1 MQDTGEG
8 TPVPREPI
16 ALIGIGCRFP
26 GANGPESFWRLLR
39 EGVDAIRE
47 VPADRFD
54 IDAVYD
60 PRPGKPGKLISRCGG
75 FLEGVDRFDFSFFG
89 ISPREAARMD
99 PQQRL
104 LLEVAWEALEDAG
117 QTADALSGSATGVFI
132 GLCTSDY
139 LDALSIRD
147 YPAAMDNYINSGNA
161 RSVVP
166 GRISHAMGLHGPSLT
181 VDVACASSLVA
192 VQLACRSIWDGE
204 CAQAL
209 AGGVNL
215 LLVPEHGFGFSQ
227 AGMLAPDGRCKFGDA
242 GADGFVRSDGVG
254 IVVLKPLSLALTDGD
269 PVYALIRGGAANND
283 GRRSGSLMSPSA
295 IGQEEV
301 LRAAYRDAGVDPL
314 AVRYVEA
321 HGTGTAAGDPAEV
334 TALAEVLG
342 SGRAADQPCFLGSA
356 KTNIG
361 HTEGAAGVAGL
372 IKAAL
377 VLKHRLIPPSLHL
390 RTPNPAIP
398 WHALSLRIPGAPQ
411 PWPDNATAYAG
422 VSAFGISGTNAHL
435 VLEEAPPPATRMDSS
450 DGEWPLVLS
459 ARSPEAL
466 AALARSHAAALA
478 GHAGSWYDHCYTAA
492 TRRTHHDHR
501 LALIAGSAHEA
512 AAVLQAFGDGGEAS
526 GIHHSR
532 REGRGRPALVWVFP
546 GHGPQ
551 WVGMGRDLAAHEPVF
566 REALAA
572 CDAAMWPELGWSVA
586 ERLATLS
593 EQDLDDG
600 EVIGPLIFAV
610 QMALAALWRA
620 WGIVPDAVVG
630 HSMGEVAAA
639 CVAGALSLV
648 DAARTVCRR
657 SLLLGR
663 TGGLGTMLLLD
674 LPVRAA
680 QESLAGFEDRLS
692 VGAINS
698 PTSTVIAG
706 DHAALA
712 AFGEQLDQRGVF
724 YRRVKIGF
732 AAHSPLVDP
741 LCPELIRA
749 LADLAPRPPSIPFYS
764 TALEPAEG
772 PPRFDGE
779 YWAANM
785 RCPVQ
790 FAAAVERLLA
800 EGHGTFL
807 EISAHPVLLGS
818 IGQSL
823 SHLGAQGTLLAS
835 LRREE
840 GRGVPLD
847 TLGTLFALGFDVAW
861 GAVFHQPGRCV
872 ALPQYPW
879 QGERCWLDLTGPRL
893 AQAPRA
899 AAGHRDGHHP
909 LLGPLVRPA
918 DQPGTYIWEI
928 DLTPISFPFLIDHQL
943 DGTVIFPAAA
953 WIEMALAAGTTI
965 FEGPLAL
972 EDLSFEQALF
982 LPAGTTRAI
991 QLVLNT
997 RGTRAASFTVFSR
1010 AAAEGQAAAWTRHVQ
1025 GTLHSSP
1032 DIPALP
1038 PANLPAIAARCTTIM
1053 DADTFYP
1060 DNEPGVRYG
1069 PSMRGV
1075 RECRTGQHEAL
1086 ADLHVPAAAGD
1097 GAGYHLHPAL
1107 LDALFQ
1113 IWPAATPR
1121 ELRPGE
1127 GYVPVRI
1134 ERLQIYQRPGAADAI
1149 GHAVFRATAP
1159 GGRCIADLSLH
1170 GPDGVVLLELTGLCS
1185 APLDGDRTDTAATV
1199 HPEWLFSLHWE
1210 RLQVPTGDR
1219 RPGTWLILAD
1229 RRAAGSHLAK
1239 QLRARDRRVILV
1251 DAGPMFAHLD
1261 DDRYTLD
1268 PAEAE
1273 GLATLLE
1280 TPALE
1285 GILHLWSLDIEPA
1298 AHPDD
1303 RDVMGWGSALRL
1315 IQALAAPGAGPPPR
1329 LWLATAGVQSP
1340 DDTQDPVSVSQAP
1353 LWGLG
1358 RTVQHEHPNLGLTL
1372 IDVDA
1377 EPDDATIA
1385 TLAEVLLARGE
1396 EGQLALR
1403 GDRLYG
1409 ARLVPHVPA
1418 PLPPPTLRIRAGD
1431 DSLAYRVTIGKP
1443 GLLDTLTLRSVARRS
1458 PGSGEI
1464 EIRVRAA
1471 GMNFRDTLQAMGF
1484 AAVLP
1489 PGQDPPLGKECAG
1502 TIVAVGPDA
1511 GDLRVGD
1518 AVIAL
1523 NPPDGSG
1530 LFRSFVTVP
1539 ASCAVRKPERLD
1551 FPEAATAMIA
1561 YLTAVYTLRDLAQML
1576 PGERVLIHAA
1586 TGGVG
1591 LAAIHLTMQA
1601 GAEIYATAGSEEKRA
1616 YLRAL
1621 GIRHVFDSRSL
1632 TFVDGVREATGGEG
1646 VDIVLNSLA
1655 GEFIPAGLAVLRP
1668 FGRFLEIG
1676 KRDIHEDG
1684 QLGLA
1689 PFKND
1694 LQFFAV
1700 DLTTLF
1706 ALRPARAAALCQE
1719 VAGRLA
1725 SGDLP
1730 PLPTTVY
1737 PAAEAAEVFR
1747 LMAQARHTGRL
1758 ALSFEEAEVQVEA
1771 PSGAR
1776 GIRPD
1781 ATYLITGGL
1790 GGIGAA
1796 LAHWLLDQG
1805 AAHLVLVGRNSPS
1818 GTAAETLAALQH
1830 GGADVRFMAADVGSE
1845 PEMSRL
1851 LESVAASMPPLRGIF
1866 HAAGLLDDGIALQL
1880 DPERFE
1886 RVLRPKRAGAWNLH
1900 TLTQHLDL
1908 DYFVLFSSVASL
1920 LGSPG
1925 QANYAA
1931 ANAFLDAL
1939 AHHRRSLGLAATSI
1953 NWGPWAEIGM
1963 AARADLG
1970 PRLAAHGLGSIPPE
1984 QGLACLGYLL
1994 GRDATQIAVLPLDV
2008 PSFTRTLSGTARS
2021 LLAILLDSGA
2031 VPHGPEATLPHRIR
2045 AVPAAERPGIVE
2057 AFLLEQVAQVLTW
2070 SAARLDIHK
2079 PVTAFGI
2086 DSLMAIELR
2095 NRLEVRLGVRVP
2107 VVELLRG
2114 ASIAE
2119 LGASILRELGTG
2131 QASPTADPSGQVE
2144 WEEGV
2149 L

>member
-1 MQDTGEG
+1 MLDTGDG
-8 TPVPREPI
+8 TTVPREPI

-60 PRPGKPGKLISRCGG
+60 PRPGTPGKLISRCGG

-104 LLEVAWEALEDAG
+104 LLEVAWEALEDGG
-117 QTADALSGSATGVFI
+117 QTANALSGSATAVFI
-132 GLCTSDY
+132 GLCTSGY
-139 LDALSIRD
+139 LDALSLRD
-147 YPAAMDNYINSGNA
+147 YPAAMDNYISSGNA

-166 GRISHAMGLHGPSLT
+166 GRISYALGLHGPS
-181 VDVACASSLVA
+181 VAIDAACASSLVT
-192 VQLACRSIWDGE
+192 VLMACRSIWDGE

-215 LLVPEHGFGFSQ
+215 LLEPSHGFGFSQ

-254 IVVLKPLSLALTDGD
+254 IVVLKPLSRALADGD
-269 PVYALIRGGAANND
+269 PIYALIRGGATNND

-301 LRAAYRDAGVDPL
+301 LRAAYRNAGVEPQ

-321 HGTGTAAGDPAEV
+321 HGTGTAAGDPVEV
-334 TALAEVLG
+334 AALAKVLG
-342 SGRAADQPCFLGSA
+342 SGSSEDQPCFLGSV

-361 HTEGAAGVAGL
+361 HTEGAAGVASL

-377 VLKHRLIPPSLHL
+377 VLKHRLIPPSLNL
-390 RTPNPAIP
+390 QTPNPAIP
-398 WHALSLRIPGAPQ
+398 WHTVSLQIPGAPQ
-411 PWPDNATAYAG
+411 PWPDDATAYAG

-435 VLEEAPPPATRMDSS
+435 VLEEAPPPALRPAPIE
-450 DGEWPLVLS
+450 GQWPLVLS

-466 AALARSHAAALA
+466 AVLARSHAVALA

-512 AAVLQAFGDGGEAS
+512 AAALRTFGDVGEAP
-526 GIHHSR
+526 GIHHTR
-532 REGRGRPALVWVFP
+532 IQARGRQALVWVFP
-546 GHGPQ
+546 GHGQQ
-551 WVGMGRDLAAHEPVF
+551 WVGMGQDLAARELVF
-566 REALAA
+566 RDALTA

-586 ERLATLS
+586 ERLATLAA
-593 EQDLDDG
+593 EDLDAG

-610 QMALAALWRA
+610 QMALAALWRS

-639 CVAGALSLV
+639 CVAGALSLE

-674 LPVRAA
+674 LPIREA
-680 QESLAGFEDRLS
+680 QEALAGFEDRIS

-712 AFGEQLDQRGVF
+712 AFGEQLEQRGVF
-724 YRRVKIGF
+724 YRKVKIGF

-741 LCPELIRA
+741 LCPDLIRA

-772 PPRFDGE
+772 PPRFDGD
-779 YWAANM
+779 YWAHNM
-785 RCPVQ
+785 RRPVQ
-790 FAAAVERLLA
+790 FAAAVELLLA
-800 EGHGTFL
+800 DGHGAFL

-818 IGQSL
+818 VGQSL
-823 SHLGAQGTLLAS
+823 SHLGARGTLLAS
-835 LRREE
+835 LRREQS
-840 GRGVPLD
+840 RDVPLD
-847 TLGTLFALGFDVAW
+847 TLGALFALGFDVAW
-861 GAVFHQPGRCV
+861 GEVFHQPGRCV
-872 ALPQYPW
+872 ALPPYPW
-879 QGERCWLDLTGPRL
+879 QGERCWLDLTGPR
-893 AQAPRA
+893 AIRA
-899 AAGHRDGHHP
+899 AHASTDGRGRRHP
-909 LLGPLVRPA
+909 LLGLLVRPA

-928 DLTPISFPFLIDHQL
+928 DLTATSFPFLIDHQL

-953 WIEMALAAGTTI
+953 WIEMALAAGSTV
-965 FEGPLAL
+965 FEGPIAL

-982 LPAGTTRAI
+982 LPAEEPRAI
-991 QLVLNT
+991 QLVLST
-997 RGTRAASFTVFSR
+997 RGTRSASFTVFSR
-1010 AAAEGQAAAWTRHVQ
+1010 AAAEGQTAAWTRHARGMVQ
-1025 GTLHSSP
+1025 SPAEFASP
-1032 DIPALP
+1032 DPVDLA
-1038 PANLPAIAARCTTIM
+1038 AVAARCTTTM
-1053 DADTFYP
+1053 AADAFYR
-1060 DNEPGVRYG
+1060 DRGPGVHYG

-1075 RECRTGQHEAL
+1075 QACRTGEREAL
-1086 ADLHVPAAAGD
+1086 ADLHLPAAAGD
-1097 GAGYHLHPAL
+1097 AAGYHLHPAL
-1107 LDALFQ
+1107 LDALIQ
-1113 IWPAATPR
+1113 IWPFATPR
-1121 ELRPGE
+1121 ELRPG
-1127 GYVPVRI
+1127 GSYVPVRI
-1134 ERLQIYQRPGAADAI
+1134 EHLQIYQRPDAADSI

-1159 GGRCIADLSLH
+1159 GRRCIVDLSLYSPN
-1170 GPDGVVLLELTGLCS
+1170 GSMLLELTGLCS
-1185 APLDGDRTDTAATV
+1185 APLDGDRSATAAPI
-1199 HPEWLFSLHWE
+1199 HPEWLFALHWE
-1210 RLQVPTGDR
+1210 RLQLPTGDR
-1219 RPGTWLILAD
+1219 RPGTWLFLAD
-1229 RRAAGSHLAK
+1229 RRGVGSSLAK

-1251 DAGPMFAHLD
+1251 DTGSMFARLD
-1261 DDRYTLD
+1261 DDHYTLD
-1268 PAEAE
+1268 PAETH

-1285 GILHLWSLDIEPA
+1285 GVLHLWSLDIEPA
-1298 AHPDD
+1298 AYSDNGD
-1303 RDVMGWGSALRL
+1303 TQGWGNALRL

-1329 LWLATAGVQSP
+1329 LWLATAGAQSP
-1340 DDTQDPVSVSQAP
+1340 DDTRALVSVSQAP

-1358 RTVQHEHPNLGLTL
+1358 RSVQHEHPDLGLTL
-1372 IDVDA
+1372 IDIDA
-1377 EPDDATIA
+1377 EPGDTTIA
-1385 TLAEVLLARGE
+1385 TLSEVLLASGE

-1409 ARLVPHVPA
+1409 ARLVPQLPA

-1431 DSLAYRVTIGKP
+1431 SLAYGVTIGKL
-1443 GLLDTLTLRSVARRS
+1443 GLLDTLTLRAVPRRS

-1484 AAVLP
+1484 AAVLT

-1502 TIVAVGPDA
+1502 TIVAVGSDA

-1551 FPEAATAMIA
+1551 FPQAATAMIA
-1561 YLTAVYTLRDLAQML
+1561 YLTAVYTLRDLAGML

-1591 LAAIHLTMQA
+1591 LAAVHLAMRA
-1601 GAEIYATAGSEEKRA
+1601 GAEIYATAGSEEKRD

-1632 TFVDGVREATGGEG
+1632 TFVEGVREATGGEG

-1655 GEFIPAGLAVLRP
+1655 GEFIPAGLSVLRP

-1684 QLGLA
+1684 QLGLS

-1706 ALRPARAAALCQE
+1706 ALRPTRAAALCQE
-1719 VAGRLA
+1719 VAERLE

-1730 PLPTTVY
+1730 PLPTTAY
-1737 PAAEAAEVFR
+1737 PATEAAEVFR

-1776 GIRPD
+1776 GICSD

-1796 LAHWLLDQG
+1796 LARWLLDQG
-1805 AAHLVLVGRNSPS
+1805 AAHLLLVGRNSPC
-1818 GTAAETLAALQH
+1818 GTTAETLAALQH
-1830 GGADVRFMAADVGSE
+1830 GGADVRFMVADVGSE
-1845 PEMSRL
+1845 LEMSRL
-1851 LESVAASMPPLRGIF
+1851 LDWTAASLPPLRGIF

-1880 DPERFE
+1880 DPDRFD

-1920 LGSPG
+1920 LGSAG

-1939 AHHRRSLGLAATSI
+1939 AHHRHALGLTAMSI

-1994 GRDATQIAVLPLDV
+1994 DRDATQIAVLPLDV
-2008 PSFTRTLSGTARS
+2008 PRFARTLSGTTRS
-2021 LLAILLDSGA
+2021 LLATLLDSGA
-2031 VPHGPEATLPHRIR
+2031 LPQASSATLAHRIR
-2045 AVPAAERPGIVE
+2045 VAPDAERPGIVE

-2095 NRLEVRLGVRVP
+2095 NRLEVRLGVRIP

-2114 ASIAE
+2114 ASIAD
-2119 LGASILRELGTG
+2119 LGGSILRELVT
-2131 QASPTADPSGQVE
+2131 TAAPAVPELRSDAE